1 MQPEHQRA
9 DWKAVHKLVCSA
21 SKSRQLA
28 PPLSAVDEA
37 RTRAKWSLPEYEMV
51 IEDEPEPLPLTADER
66 KRLAEYNARSEE
78 DLSEMDQRD
87 IEVRH
92 FPHSSPRPDRQP
104 WPERRRVIA
113 VYADASVLGAGLGG
127 WASRR

>member
-1 MQPEHQRA
+1 
-9 DWKAVHKLVCSA
+9 
-21 SKSRQLA
+21 
-28 PPLSAVDEA
+28 
-37 RTRAKWSLPEYEMV
+37 MV

-92 FPHSSPRPDRQP
+92 FPHSSPRPDRLP
-104 WPERRRVIA
+104 WPKRRCVIA
-113 VYADASVLGAGLGG
+113 ECADASVLGAGWVG